1 MLLYRGFSMIEKYFY
16 GLIVIFA
23 HVSLQAQNLPIKVV
37 SAQQA
42 SKLKVVQAHLVHHG
56 VDACVSKV
64 TDGKNFYILKQIND
78 PSFEE
83 QFQLITDTV
92 VSTMGNSAGV
102 HVNEVSFIPYNVGN
116 HLKTYKNRAATL
128 HAFIDGV
135 DTETE
140 HPAFLPQDFRIQQ
153 RINCPG
159 VEDKKKLDE
168 LRGLRLLTLM
178 SISYHKDLPGIVALD
193 TFSGNFDRNRSNLM
207 YNARLNQF
215 FGIDQAMAYTV
226 NVPSLP
232 LIATYKLGMLI
243 DQGYFDTCPQTV
255 LSGLLNYK
263 NVLVQLYETMRPK
276 MIADMIQSLIPYLD
290 SNQIR
295 TQHEDEYIGYFIAN
309 IHDNHTNSL
318 HLIILLDEIV
328 N

>member
-1 MLLYRGFSMIEKYFY
+1 MIKKYLY

-37 SAQQA
+37 TQQQA
-42 SKLKVVQAHLVHHG
+42 SKLKVVQAHLEHHG

-64 TDGKNFYILKQIND
+64 TDGKSFYILKQIND

-92 VSTMGNSAGV
+92 VSTMGSSTGV
-102 HVNEVSFIPYNVGN
+102 RVNEVSFIPYNIGN
-116 HLKTYKNRAATL
+116 HLKTYKDRAATL
-128 HAFIDGV
+128 HAFVDGV

-193 TFSGNFDRNRSNLM
+193 TFSGNFDRNRSNLIYDQKM
-207 YNARLNQF
+207 NCF
-215 FGIDQAMAYTV
+215 CGIDQAKAYV
-226 NVPSLP
+226 ENVPSLP
-232 LIATYKLGMLI
+232 LIATHKLGLLSE
-243 DQGYFDTCPQTV
+243 QGYFDTCPQAV
-255 LSGLLNYK
+255 LNGLLNYK

-276 MIADMIQSLIPYLD
+276 IVVDTIQSLIPYLD
-290 SNQIR
+290 GNENR
-295 TQHEDEYIGYFIAN
+295 THNELEYIDYFMSN

-318 HLIILLDEIV
+318 HLIILLDEII
-328 N
+328 NN